1 MAVGLVGLVLWLM
14 KLGFDGLEARV
25 KVETERSEF
34 ARQDLVGETEE
45 RDGDQDVRPGARDM
59 S

>member
-14 KLGFDGLEARV
+14 KLGFDRLEARV

-34 ARQDLVGETEE
+34 ARPNPVGETAQC
-45 RDGDQDVRPGARDM
+45 DGDEDIGPEPREM
-59 S
+59 F